1 MFKNSVY
8 LVILINFFQIVH
20 SQEFSFYRNY
30 QSNNLYNL
38 NSAAAG
44 YDGAFISQISVSQ
57 KWMGMTGAPM
67 CQVFSSSIRLGEEEF
82 YDPNKFVNRPF
93 INLANR
99 VGLGLTFYN
108 ESSGPVRHT
117 GILFA
122 YSNHFPILNSR
133 LSFGISWI
141 VSQYY
146 LNTQQFKAVQPNDPY
161 LHTNTSAIVP
171 DVNIGVLYYNQ
182 TGFIGLSVN
191 GVANY
196 KEVMDRQKDMPD
208 IIACAGYKIYVNKSV
223 KFEPSLFI
231 LNIGQ
236 NSGSFDINGKIYYK
250 NRNWLII
257 SFRSTNEMMS
267 GFGLS
272 IKSWLLVSYNFFMG
286 TGGIQTYNYGSHQIS
301 LRFDVAELMRH
312 RRKQY

>member
-1 MFKNSVY
+1 MFKNSVN
-8 LVILINFFQIVH
+8 LVILITFFQIVH

-44 YDGAFISQISVSQ
+44 YDGAFISQVSVSR
-57 KWMGMTGAPM
+57 KWMGMAGAPV

-82 YDPNKFVNRPF
+82 YDPNMFVNKPF

-122 YSNHFPILNSR
+122 YSNHFPIRNSR

-146 LNTQQFKAVQPNDPY
+146 LNTSEFKPVQENDPY

-182 TGFIGLSVN
+182 MVFMGLSVN

-196 KEVMDRQKDMPD
+196 KEVMDRQKNIPD
-208 IIACAGYKIYVNKSV
+208 IIAFGGYRFYMNKSI
-223 KFEPSLFI
+223 KFEPSLFF

-236 NSGSFDINGKIYYK
+236 NSNSFDINGKLYYK
-250 NRNWLII
+250 NKNWLII
-257 SFRSTNEMMS
+257 AYRSTNEVMT
-267 GFGLS
+267 GFGLG
-272 IKSWLLVSYNFFMG
+272 IKSWLLVSYNFFIG
-286 TGGIQTYNYGSHQIS
+286 TGGIQSYSNGSHQIS
-301 LRFDVAELMRH
+301 LRIDVTALMRH
-312 RRKQY
+312 RTKKY